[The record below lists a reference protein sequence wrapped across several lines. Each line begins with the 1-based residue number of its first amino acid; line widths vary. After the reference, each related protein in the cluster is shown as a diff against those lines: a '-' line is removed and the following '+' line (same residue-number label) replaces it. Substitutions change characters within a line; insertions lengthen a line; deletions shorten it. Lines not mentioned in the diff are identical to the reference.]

1 MIRLEAV
8 YDLVERSRLME
19 GGEDG
24 NAPEENSS
32 ILSQERPGSDVSVIP
47 VNQLRNKLDS
57 FWEYLGV

>member
-1 MIRLEAV
+1 MLE
-8 YDLVERSRLME
+8 SIE